1 MTRVFYKELN
11 INQGLCDVKINQS
24 IISERQLKISIFS
37 LAKAPGI
44 TKDLVMGYSFF
55 LINMD
60 IFPFSIL
67 TMLLIISL
75 RKTALGEAVLIS
87 FSR

>member
-11 INQGLCDVKINQS
+11 INLGLCDVKINQS

-55 LINMD
+55 
-60 IFPFSIL
+60 
-67 TMLLIISL
+67 
-75 RKTALGEAVLIS
+75 
-87 FSR
+87 